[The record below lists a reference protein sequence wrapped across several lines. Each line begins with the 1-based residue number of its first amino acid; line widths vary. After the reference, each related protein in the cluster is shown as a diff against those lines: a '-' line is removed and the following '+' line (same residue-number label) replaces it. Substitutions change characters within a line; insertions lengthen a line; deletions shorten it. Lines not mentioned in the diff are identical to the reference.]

1 MNSAERR
8 DRIVEYLRIKS
19 ISHGQVYTFQIA
31 VPESEVLEVPFEKR
45 EYLRNSLTQQ
55 GTNLIPLIV
64 RRTEA
69 YSEEEE
75 YEVVYGADWCLVA
88 KELDIEKLWVWVFD
102 MTDEQAAAAK
112 EEMQQLLGVSDY
124 TDSTPVILPSSSK
137 ETDLTETILQQV
149 NKLFSQIEMLNRKI
163 EQVATSVKKAEENQ
177 SKQTT
182 TVNHKLS
189 QIFESVKE
197 AIEEIY
203 NKQKGQVSL
212 ATNLAVSQTKDY
224 EKMSFS
230 QLKVIAS
237 EKNIKGRS
245 NMNKSKLIAALKKA
259 DIEN

>member
-31 VPESEVLEVPFEKR
+31 VPESEAVEVPFEKR

-75 YEVVYGADWCLVA
+75 YEVVYGANWCLVA

-102 MTDEQAAAAK
+102 MTDEQAASAK
-112 EEMQQLLGVSDY
+112 EEMQQLLGVSD
-124 TDSTPVILPSSSK
+124 STPVILLPASK
-137 ETDLTETILQQV
+137 EIESTETILKQV
-149 NKLFSQIEMLNRKI
+149 NKLFSQIEMLNIKI
-163 EQVATSVKKAEENQ
+163 EQVATSVKKTEENQ
-177 SKQTT
+177 SKQTIT
-182 TVNHKLS
+182 IDQKLA
-189 QIFESVKE
+189 QIVESIKG

-203 NKQKGQVSL
+203 SKQKEQVSQVI
-212 ATNLAVSQTKDY
+212 NSVSTQRKDY
-224 EKMSFS
+224 EKMLSS

-237 EKNIKGRS
+237 ERNIKGRS
-245 NMNKSKLIAALKKA
+245 NMNKSKLIAALEKA
-259 DIEN
+259 DAEN

>member
-31 VPESEVLEVPFEKR
+31 VPESEVLEVPSEKR

-75 YEVVYGADWCLVA
+75 YEVIYGADWCLVA

-112 EEMQQLLGVSDY
+112 EEMQQLLGVSD
-124 TDSTPVILPSSSK
+124 SAPVILPPASK
-137 ETDLTETILQQV
+137 ETESTETILKQV

-163 EQVATSVKKAEENQ
+163 EQVATSVKKTEENQ
-177 SKQTT
+177 SKQTVT
-182 TVNHKLS
+182 IDQKLA
-189 QIFESVKE
+189 QIVESIKG

-203 NKQKGQVSL
+203 SKQKGQSYPAINPVF
-212 ATNLAVSQTKDY
+212 TQTKDY
-224 EKMSFS
+224 EKMSSS

-245 NMNKSKLIAALKKA
+245 NMNKSQLITALKKA
-259 DIEN
+259 DAEN

>member
-31 VPESEVLEVPFEKR
+31 VPESEVLEVPSEKR

-112 EEMQQLLGVSDY
+112 EEMQQLLGVSD
-124 TDSTPVILPSSSK
+124 STPVILPSAPK
-137 ETDLTETILQQV
+137 ETELTATILKQV
-149 NKLFSQIEMLNRKI
+149 NKLFSQIEMLNRNI
-163 EQVATSVKKAEENQ
+163 EQMAISVKKSEENQ

-182 TVNHKLS
+182 IDDKLA
-189 QIFESVKE
+189 ELVTEAVKRVT
-197 AIEEIY
+197 EEIY
-203 NKQKGQVSL
+203 SKQEIRISQPINSL
-212 ATNLAVSQTKDY
+212 YPQLKDY
-224 EKMSFS
+224 ENMTSS

-237 EKNIKGRS
+237 ERNIKGRS
-245 NMNKSKLIAALKKA
+245 NMKKSELILALKKA
-259 DIEN
+259 DAQ